1 MRSLII
7 ALLLASVAVITMA
20 GCIQGMKWGDDPQNE
35 LDGLKA
41 AIKAHDWEKAISY
54 YEEVY
59 AQGNLQEMKSGKYFL
74 RPYPD
79 HPNAK
84 MYPIAPDDEGYAT
97 DFTDKNNAVVKFYRL
112 IDEQSGR
119 RMPVKIFFERIRGEW
134 KIKDEKMY

>member
-1 MRSLII
+1 MRSQVII
-7 ALLLASVAVITMA
+7 LLLASAVVFTLT
-20 GCIQGMKWGDDPQNE
+20 GCIHGAKWGDDPQNE
-35 LDGLKA
+35 LDGLKK
-41 AIKAHDWEKAISY
+41 AIKTHDWEGAISY

-59 AQGNLQEMKSGKYFL
+59 ARPYLKEMKNGRYFL

-79 HPNAK
+79 HPKAK

-112 IDEQSGR
+112 IDEQSGTR
-119 RMPVKIFFERIRGEW
+119 KPVKIYFERIRGEW